1 VDWKPERVVQEK
13 VRDFQN
19 KRKIK
24 QKAWLLR
31 RANGGTLCVGL
42 QMTTSSR
49 LWVNNELS
57 PQKTSVATLYQVLPR
72 QRLDWF
78 TIIPSPR
85 MFVECCTAM
94 SVRLPS
100 YLFCLVSS
108 SSPVICNYIVAQS
121 STVYTVIQITFI
133 HTNHIRSYKSHSFI
147 QITFVHTNH
156 VHSYNYTFIHG
167 CISHPKS
174 CLVVSFRFSL
184 QIVSSCQS

>member
-1 VDWKPERVVQEK
+1 VDWKPERAIQAK

-42 QMTTSSR
+42 QMVTSSR
-49 LWVNNELS
+49 LWLLNGIS
-57 PQKTSVATLYQVLPR
+57 PQETSVATLYQVLPR
-72 QRLDWF
+72 QQLDWF

-94 SVRLPS
+94 LVRLPS

-108 SSPVICNYIVAQS
+108 SSPVICGYTVVQS
-121 STVYTVIQITFI
+121 STVRSFIQITFI
-133 HTNHIRSYKSHSFI
+133 HTII
-147 QITFVHTNH
+147 
-156 VHSYNYTFIHG
+156 HSYINTFTHLCIHNIYIHG
-167 CISHPKS
+167 CISHPKF

>member
-1 VDWKPERVVQEK
+1 MDWKPERAVQAK

-24 QKAWLLR
+24 QKAWLLKL
-31 RANGGTLCVGL
+31 ANGGTLCAGL
-42 QMTTSSR
+42 QMVTSSR
-49 LWVNNELS
+49 LWLNNELY

-85 MFVECCTAM
+85 MFVECLYCDV
-94 SVRLPS
+94 SPPPILPVLS
-100 YLFCLVSS
+100 RFIEFACHL
-108 SSPVICNYIVAQS
+108 QS
-121 STVYTVIQITFI
+121 IQ
-133 HTNHIRSYKSHSFI
+133 SYKSHSFI
-147 QITFVHTNH
+147 QITFIHTII
-156 VHSYNYTFIHG
+156 HSYINTFTHLCMHNIYIHG